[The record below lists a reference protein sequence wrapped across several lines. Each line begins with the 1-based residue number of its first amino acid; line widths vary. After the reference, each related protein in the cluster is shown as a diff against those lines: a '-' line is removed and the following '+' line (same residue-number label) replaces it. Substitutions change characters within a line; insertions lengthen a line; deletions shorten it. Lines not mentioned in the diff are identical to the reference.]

1 MEAASIMCAL
11 TINDDN
17 KMDIAQNDQMMENLI
32 ALLNHPEPRCIRQ
45 AMGCVANISER
56 HDTHPYLRK
65 HNVHALVL
73 HHFDRS
79 TTHPP
84 NTLSTHTIKSPY
96 HSTPSSY
103 PLHNLSTPTIYLST
117 HPTIYSTVLTWRC
130 CAS

>member
-1 MEAASIMCAL
+1 MCAL

-17 KMDIAQNDQMMENLI
+17 KMDIAMNDQMMENLI

-65 HNVHALVL
+65 HNIHALVL

-79 TTHPP
+79 VYHSPSLYTFSHA
-84 NTLSTHTIKSPY
+84 LSTYPITAHTPFPY
-96 HSTPSSY
+96 PLNTPS
-103 PLHNLSTPTIYLST
+103 
-117 HPTIYSTVLTWRC
+117 
-130 CAS
+130 